1 MVLRRVVY
9 VNNGGNIL
17 FLSGV
22 SLLFLS
28 LSLFF
33 TQRERHCHHTDL
45 VFFQDSVLLKRELLK
60 TATLNVPG
68 VRPGYGNGLFFPSSF
83 SLGSFVLFN
92 FSSGTRRS
100 LFRQLLSC
108 SSTRPASLSLC
119 RFPGPSRD
127 SRVKSVLNVGT
138 KSRSSKK
145 IIAPRIFKD
154 VAESIS

>member
-28 LSLFF
+28 LFLFF
-33 TQRERHCHHTDL
+33 MQRERHCHHTDL

-68 VRPGYGNGLFFPSSF
+68 VRPGYGM
-83 SLGSFVLFN
+83 GSFF
-92 FSSGTRRS
+92 RR
-100 LFRQLLSC
+100 
-108 SSTRPASLSLC
+108 ASLSVVSFYSIFRPALGEASSGSFY
-119 RFPGPSRD
+119 RAARLVQ
-127 SRVKSVLNVGT
+127 RVYHC
-138 KSRSSKK
+138 
-145 IIAPRIFKD
+145 
-154 VAESIS
+154 VASLDHREILE